1 MFLESDSHS
10 LLDAVR
16 LLLSDADLHRPG
28 RIENVIDKRGLARAE
43 KSGNDRYGDF
53 SESHRCR
60 PGVSSSRS
68 TRTLCVPVQ
77 RAIGPK
83 RSCGVAGVCRAVD
96 GNVSVGRLC

>member
-53 SESHRCR
+53 FRVASMPSWSVVKSFDPHLVRACTKGYRSKEIVRCCG
-60 PGVSSSRS
+60 GVS
-68 TRTLCVPVQ
+68 
-77 RAIGPK
+77 
-83 RSCGVAGVCRAVD
+83 CR
-96 GNVSVGRLC
+96 